1 MPKAL
6 CHCGGEGADP
16 RSVRSSERKGA
27 PSMKMW
33 AERRSSTGA
42 AYRYFGIA
50 KYMASHTPLTSLIHA
65 GASAG
70 AAPFGLNTRERRP
83 RGRVQIDDHHQDM
96 QTGSL
101 VAYGS

>member
-1 MPKAL
+1 
-6 CHCGGEGADP
+6 
-16 RSVRSSERKGA
+16 
-27 PSMKMW
+27 MKMW

-70 AAPFGLNTRERRP
+70 AAFGLNASERRP
-83 RGRVQIDDHHQDM
+83 RGRAQSDDHHQDT

-101 VAYGS
+101 VACGR